1 MKTTCLFLLTSALLT
16 TACTHDKPDNGN
28 GNGSGDGDGKLSVV
42 DWANDMARAEQPD
55 TIQDKFAI
63 VIDTDDPNAFVDV
76 IQVAKDQAAAAAAA
90 GD

>member
-1 MKTTCLFLLTSALLT
+1 MKITCLFMLAGALLM
-16 TACTHDKPDNGN
+16 TACSSDKPDSGN
-28 GNGSGDGDGKLSVV
+28 GDGTLSVV
-42 DWANDMARAEQPD
+42 DWAYDMARAEQPD

-76 IQVAKDQAAAAAAA
+76 IEVAKEQAAAEAAA

>member
-1 MKTTCLFLLTSALLT
+1 MKTTCMFMLAGALLMA
-16 TACTHDKPDNGN
+16 ACTHDKPGN
-28 GNGSGDGDGKLSVV
+28 GNGEGEGEGDGKLSVV
-42 DWANDMARAEQPD
+42 DWANEMARAEQPD

-76 IQVAKDQAAAAAAA
+76 IEVAKEQAAAAAAA